1 MKNVATALALLTL
14 VCFCSLNA
22 AGQQIPFLSE
32 LLARDETV
40 NRLYAEKRRAGAN
53 LSPFEPIR
61 LKGEA
66 AFKSGNLPA
75 VLEAL
80 GEAISM
86 LEGKPWNE
94 RRKFES
100 SLLLETSRVVI
111 TPNQE
116 LQVNLVRM
124 FPADET
130 RAFKDPP
137 TVTIEVVPADTGS

>member
-1 MKNVATALALLTL
+1 MKRTASVALVSLL
-14 VCFCSLNA
+14 VFCPLNA
-22 AGQQIPFLSE
+22 PAQQIPFLSE
-32 LLARDETV
+32 LLARDEAV

-53 LSPFEPIR
+53 LSGFGPIR

-80 GEAISM
+80 CEAISM

-94 RRKFES
+94 RTKFES
-100 SLLLETSRVVI
+100 SLTLETSRTVI
-111 TPNQE
+111 LPNQE

-124 FPADET
+124 FLADET
-130 RAFKDPP
+130 LAFKD
-137 TVTIEVVPADTGS
+137 A